1 MPEVACLGILV
12 ADVIAR
18 PIRILPDRGKLV
30 QVEAITLSLGG
41 CASNTGTGLARMGV
55 STAVIGKVGR
65 DSFGDYIEQTLRQEG
80 IDTRGVIRDETVHT
94 SATMVLVE
102 PDGER
107 RFIHYVGAN
116 AALREEDIPR
126 DVVAEAKILH
136 IGGALLLPGLDGE
149 PMARLLAWAQ
159 AQGLV
164 TSLDTVWDAQGR
176 WLDVLQP
183 CFPYVDY
190 FLPSIAEAQEITG
203 YTEPREIAHF
213 LLSRGV
219 RVVGLKMGEKG
230 CYVCTEAEEWYLPA
244 YPVAAVDATGA
255 GDAYVAGFL
264 AGILQGW
271 DLKRTAQLA
280 NAAGACCVTSLG
292 ATTGMRSLA
301 ETLEIVETSQCKG
314 SFILPNHEI

>member
-1 MPEVACLGILV
+1 
-12 ADVIAR
+12 
-18 PIRILPDRGKLV
+18 
-30 QVEAITLSLGG
+30 
-41 CASNTGTGLARMGV
+41 
-55 STAVIGKVGR
+55 
-65 DSFGDYIEQTLRQEG
+65 
-80 IDTRGVIRDETVHT
+80 
-94 SATMVLVE
+94 MVLVE
-102 PDGER
+102 SDGER

-116 AALREEDIPR
+116 AALKEEDIPR

-136 IGGALLLPGLDGE
+136 IGGALLLPSLDGE

-159 AQGLV
+159 SQGLV

-176 WLDVLQP
+176 WLNILQP

-203 YTEPREIAHF
+203 HTDPREIAQF

-219 RVVGLKMGEKG
+219 GVVGLKMGENG
-230 CYVCTEAEEWYLPA
+230 CYVRTMSEEWYLPA
-244 YPVAAVDATGA
+244 YAVEAIDATGA
-255 GDAYVAGFL
+255 GDAFVAGFL

-301 ETLEIVETSQCKG
+301 ETIEIMETREREG
-314 SFILPNHEI
+314 SFLPPKP